1 MNAEHQLSDN
11 DLLALYADG
20 APQAAQVLTER
31 HLPRVFRHARRVVG
45 DSAEA
50 EDVAQDV
57 MIRMWRAAPAWRA
70 GEAKLSTW
78 LYRVTA
84 NACVDRLRKR
94 RAVSLE
100 DAGDPIDG
108 QPSAMDHL
116 QNNSRLDALQTAL
129 NCLPERQR
137 QAVILRHIEGL
148 SNTEIAQIMDIGPR
162 AVESLTA
169 RGKTALTALLA
180 DQRVALG
187 YEDEE

>member
-1 MNAEHQLSDN
+1 MNAEHQLSDD

-31 HLPRVFRHARRVVG
+31 HLPCVFRHARRVVG

-84 NACVDRLRKR
+84 NACVDRLRRR

-100 DAGDPIDG
+100 DSGDPIDG

>member
-1 MNAEHQLSDN
+1 MNAEHQLSDD
-11 DLLALYADG
+11 DLLVLYADG
-20 APQAAQVLTER
+20 APQAAQMLTER